1 MSPAFCV
8 RPTLPSGRNLYGRGS
23 RCSPMQPI
31 TRVVCTSGSTV
42 MSRFLSQHWSAVA
55 RSRHIRPSSAAFR
68 LLSHLPTAPTVTAES
83 VQDALRTTDR
93 TARNAI
99 SRLVDAGILVQRS
112 AGRRNRVFECADMM
126 DAFTESAREQP
137 ADALTLESSDAPHV
151 EAGAVSAARSSA
163 AAGTA
168 DSAQWL
174 CNARTARGGACTHP
188 RPKPGGCCP
197 AGHEHPSP
205 APP

>member
-1 MSPAFCV
+1 
-8 RPTLPSGRNLYGRGS
+8 
-23 RCSPMQPI
+23 MQPI

-42 MSRFLSQHWSAVA
+42 MSSSLSQRWSAVA

-68 LLSHLPTAPTVTAES
+68 AAPATCPTAPSVTAES

-99 SRLVDAGILVQRS
+99 SRLVDSRHPGSAQRR
-112 AGRRNRVFECADMM
+112 RRNRVFECADMM
-126 DAFTESAREQP
+126 DAFTESGAR
-137 ADALTLESSDAPHV
+137 AACRRSHFESPDAPHV
-151 EAGAVSAARSSA
+151 EAGAVGAARSSA
-163 AAGTA
+163 PPARPTVPSGCAMLEQRAAA
-168 DSAQWL
+168 H
-174 CNARTARGGACTHP
+174 ARTRV
-188 RPKPGGCCP
+188 PKPGGCCP